1 MENIS
6 KSQFSSAK
14 EPWKRAVVS
23 REDKPKPNDIN
34 AEKAVI
40 GAILIDS
47 PYAIDTA
54 IEKLGTGRVFYSD
67 AHQKIYDIAIGLHSE
82 RVGIDHISIA
92 KALSDKGILEQIG
105 GDSYLAEMQ
114 DMVPTT
120 ANLESWCRI
129 VHDSAVLRRII
140 DACSIASEK
149 CFDTEKKVDEILE
162 EVEKSVLEAR
172 SLGEKQK
179 IIVIKDLLKP
189 TVKYLKN
196 LSEKD
201 ESVIGISTGFADID
215 NKITGMKA
223 GEMFVIAARPAVGK
237 TSLAISILR
246 NVALNQRNPKSVLF
260 FTMEMTAEQITRR
273 ILCAEA
279 GVSEKN
285 FRDKNQSRS
294 EWDRINAAV
303 TRLDT
308 ARIYIDPTPAMKV
321 MEMRARARR
330 LKSQNK
336 IELIIIDYLQLMRAD
351 VDKRNDNRQQ
361 EVSMISAGIKSLAKE
376 LDIPVLVLAQ
386 LNRATETQKDGIPKL
401 SNLRESGSIEQD
413 ADIVGFIH
421 RDTEK
426 QKEASEEEKVKGL
439 EAVFII
445 EKNRNGEPGKI
456 DLCFFPLLAAFG
468 SSAKSRYGDE
478 DVPRR

>member
-6 KSQFSSAK
+6 KSQYSSAK
-14 EPWKRAVVS
+14 PSRKRAVIS
-23 REDKPKPNDIN
+23 REDRPKPHDIN
-34 AEKAVI
+34 SEKAVI
-40 GAILIDS
+40 GAILVDS

-82 RVGIDHISIA
+82 SVDVDHISIA
-92 KALSDKGILEQIG
+92 KALSDKGILEQVG

-120 ANLESWCRI
+120 ANLESWCKI

-140 DACSIASEK
+140 DACSEASEK
-149 CFDTEKKVDEILE
+149 CFDTERKVSEILE
-162 EVEKSVLEAR
+162 EVEKSILEAR

-179 IIVIKDLLKP
+179 VLVIKEHLQP
-189 TVKYLKN
+189 AVKYLQS
-196 LSEKD
+196 LSNKD
-201 ESVIGISTGFADID
+201 ENVTGISTGFVDID
-215 NKITGMKA
+215 DKITGMKA

-246 NVALNQRNPKSVLF
+246 NVALNPQNPKSVLF
-260 FTMEMTAEQITRR
+260 FTMEMTADQITRR

-285 FRDKNQSRS
+285 FRDKNQSRG
-294 EWDRINAAV
+294 EWNMLTAAA
-303 TRLDT
+303 TRLGT
-308 ARIYIDPTPAMKV
+308 AKIYIDPTPAMKV
-321 MEMRARARR
+321 MEMRAKARR
-330 LKSQNK
+330 FKSQKK
-336 IELIIIDYLQLMRAD
+336 IDLIVIDYLQLMRAD
-351 VDKRNDNRQQ
+351 TDKKNDNRQQ
-361 EVSMISAGIKSLAKE
+361 EVSMISSGIKSLAKE

-426 QKEASEEEKVKGL
+426 QKDASQEEKVKGL

-456 DLCFFPLLAAFG
+456 NLCFFPLLASFG

-478 DVPRR
+478 DVPQR

>member
-1 MENIS
+1 MAVNGRDPKGIER
-6 KSQFSSAK
+6 
-14 EPWKRAVVS
+14 KRAVVS
-23 REDKPKPNDIN
+23 REDKPKPNDLN

-47 PYAIDTA
+47 PLSIDTA

-67 AHQKIYDIAIGLHSE
+67 AHQKIYDIAIELHKE

-120 ANLESWCRI
+120 ANLESWCKI

-149 CFDTEKKVDEILE
+149 CFDSEKKVDEILD
-162 EVEKSVLEAR
+162 EVERSVLEAR
-172 SLGEKQK
+172 NLGERQN
-179 IIVIKDLLKP
+179 VFEIKDLIFDKAIP
-189 TVKYLKN
+189 YLEN
-196 LSEKD
+196 LSKRD
-201 ESVIGISTGFADID
+201 ESVIGISTGFKDID
-215 NKITGMKA
+215 DKITGMKA

-237 TSLAISILR
+237 TSLALSIIR
-246 NVALNQRNPKSVLF
+246 NVALRAQTPRSVLF
-260 FTMEMTAEQITRR
+260 FTMEMTADQIARR

-279 GVSEKN
+279 GVSERN
-285 FRDKNQSRS
+285 FRDKTQSKG
-294 EWDRINAAV
+294 EWNRITGAAS
-303 TRLDT
+303 LLSN
-308 ARIYIDPTPAMKV
+308 ARILIDPTPALKV

-330 LKSQNK
+330 FKSQKK
-336 IELIIIDYLQLMRAD
+336 IDLIVIDYLQLMRAD
-351 VDKRNDNRQQ
+351 VDKKNDNRQQ
-361 EVSMISAGIKSLAKE
+361 EVSLISAGIKSLAKE
-376 LDIPVLVLAQ
+376 LEIPILVLAQ
-386 LNRATETQKDGIPKL
+386 LNRATEMQKSGIPKL

-426 QKEASEEEKVKGL
+426 QKDASEEEKVKGL
-439 EAVFII
+439 DAEFII
-445 EKNRNGEPGKI
+445 EKNRNGEPGRI
-456 DLCFFPLLAAFG
+456 PLSFFPLLASFG
-468 SSAKSRYGDE
+468 SSTKSRYGEE
-478 DVPRR
+478 DVPQK